1 MTIAGDPEPA
11 PPPREDPPQ
20 RETVA
25 TEPFWDFKA
34 SHFVTAGL
42 TFALFVVAAFQLCT
56 YRRQAD
62 IMDKQA
68 AISNDQLAFQESVSR
83 AWIRANVALDGPV
96 IFTEWAKDKFI
107 NLQLS
112 FDVKNF
118 GQVPAVNIRILT
130 AIDRAD
136 GTDREQRLKKLQES
150 MCKSARDVADSDQV
164 GGNVAFP
171 SEPITIKSGS
181 GTGGLYRDGN
191 PGALAVVGCIDYTF
205 ANSMHGQTGFRKILG
220 RVEGKIV
227 VGIPF
232 VSGQPDTNAPPI
244 PQDLLAKGYP
254 SDPAKY
260 ARVPTDGL
268 YFEDFEGGNYAK

>member
-1 MTIAGDPEPA
+1 MTITGRPIPS
-11 PPPREDPPQ
+11 PPPGERPPQ
-20 RETVA
+20 RESPA
-25 TEPFWDFKA
+25 TETFWDFKA
-34 SHFVTAGL
+34 SHFVTATL

-68 AISNDQLAFQESVSR
+68 DISNDQLAFQESVSR
-83 AWIRANVALDGPV
+83 AWIRANVALGGPV
-96 IFTEWAKDKFI
+96 IFTEWASDKFI

-118 GQVPAVNIRILT
+118 GQVPAVNIRIMT

-136 GTDREQRLKKLQES
+136 GTDREPRLKRLQES
-150 MCKSARDVADSDQV
+150 MCKSARDVADSDQI
-164 GGNVAFP
+164 GGSVAFP

-205 ANSMHGQTGFRKILG
+205 ANSKHGQTGFRKILG

-227 VGIPF
+227 GGIPF
-232 VSGQPDTNAPPI
+232 VSGQPYTDTTPI
-244 PQDLLAKGYP
+244 PQDLLAQGYP
-254 SDPAKY
+254 RDPAKY

-268 YFEDFEGGNYAK
+268 YFEEFEGGNYAK